1 MKKLIIL
8 LFICSLTSSLF
19 AQDTLKS
26 RIKEYYLTFADFSP
40 LNLQLKY
47 KRQIRKYSFFKIGLI
62 NLSANG
68 KSERTNISS
77 VFPTSYF
84 VYSAGLEVGIE
95 FRKYVNKR
103 FSFYHGP
110 NLSFS
115 YNKNVTKVYNP
126 LIPSDQQKN
135 TSQIYKGSIPYSL
148 GILFNLNTNILVSA
162 ELNVSINYSYADNK
176 FGGNSQ
182 SSNVA
187 QYYNIG
193 FDNRLVLLS
202 IVYRL

>member
-47 KRQIRKYSFFKIGLI
+47 KRQISKNSFFKIGLI

-68 KSERTNISS
+68 KSERTNISN

-176 FGGNSQ
+176 FGGNNQ

>member
-8 LFICSLTSSLF
+8 LFICSLSSSLF

-47 KRQIRKYSFFKIGLI
+47 KRQISKNTFFKIGFI

-68 KSERTNISS
+68 KSEKTNIST
-77 VFPTSYF
+77 VFPTAYF
-84 VYSAGLEVGIE
+84 EYSAGLEIGIE
-95 FRKYVNKR
+95 FRKHLNKR

-126 LIPSDQQKN
+126 LIPSYQQKN

-182 SSNVA
+182 ASSVA